1 MWYTQ
6 KQWKSLN
13 EKYTDQKTFINNRM
27 GGFQAASIFLG
38 AIWKRLKD
46 AGLKDFLIE
55 LQILRE
61 DQVDQ
66 MLKVKEYN
74 NGMHKK
80 WSFPFR
86 ISLVSVTKSVH
97 TFLLC

>member
-38 AIWKRLKD
+38 AKWKRLKD
-46 AGLKDFLIE
+46 AGLKDLLIE

-74 NGMHKK
+74 NGMHEK

-86 ISLVSVTKSVH
+86 ISLVSVTKSVY

>member
-38 AIWKRLKD
+38 AKWKRLKD
-46 AGLKDFLIE
+46 AGLKDLLIE

-61 DQVDQ
+61 DQVD
-66 MLKVKEYN
+66 
-74 NGMHKK
+74 
-80 WSFPFR
+80 
-86 ISLVSVTKSVH
+86 
-97 TFLLC
+97 